1 MIQKN
6 KIKKKIEDVDE
17 KIPNTSELIKKND
30 LNTKIARVENKVSS
44 VTSLL
49 TPNTHN
55 AKVPE
60 MENKMPSISNLVKKS
75 DYNTKL
81 QKFKINATTPEF
93 NKLPGEIFEVKIKQ
107 ANLAIQE
114 NFGNF
119 TLDKKLAN
127 LATKAELES
136 KQKQKTKKMLQTF
149 DSSCVRGKSRFE
161 DNGA

>member
-1 MIQKN
+1 
-6 KIKKKIEDVDE
+6 
-17 KIPNTSELIKKND
+17 
-30 LNTKIARVENKVSS
+30 
-44 VTSLL
+44 
-49 TPNTHN
+49 
-55 AKVPE
+55 

-93 NKLPGEIFEVKIKQ
+93 NKLSGEIFEAKIKQ

-119 TLDKKLAN
+119 IDYSNLDKKLAN

-136 KQKQKTKKMLQTF
+136 KQKQKTKKMLQAF